1 MFVNQGFAADVEDIV
16 FSRIDYRFSDHAG
29 LLAWF
34 EW

>member
-1 MFVNQGFAADVEDIV
+1 MFVNQSFAADIESIA
-16 FSRIDYRFSDHAG
+16 FSRIDTRFSDHAG